1 MTEFRIPFNKPFV
14 AGKELYYIAQAVAFG
29 NLAGDGPFTLRCQE
43 ILKERTGAY
52 EVLLTPSCTA
62 ALEMAALLFDVGP
75 GDEVIVPS
83 YTFVSTANAFALR
96 GARLVFVDIR
106 RDTLNID
113 EELIEVAITN
123 KTKAICPTHYAG
135 VGCEMERIMEIAA
148 DHGLRVIEDAAQG
161 VNASYRG
168 RPLGSIAELG
178 TFSFHETKNYICG
191 EGGALLIN
199 DPSLLE
205 RAEIIRDK
213 GTNRKQFLRGNV
225 DKYTWVDLGSSYV
238 PSEIVSAFLCGQLE
252 ELVSILERRKEAVE
266 FYDEQLRPLIVD
278 GFLQG
283 PSTPD
288 DCIPNYH
295 MYYVLLPDRSTR
307 DKLMA
312 HLHSRGI
319 LAVFHYV
326 PLHTSP
332 MGRRFGVAAT
342 DLPVTEDIAGR
353 LLRLPLYHELSRE
366 EQGLVVREV
375 REFLQR
381 HRCRVTVAS
390 ASPYDN
396 PEA

>member
-178 TFSFHETKNYICG
+178 T
-191 EGGALLIN
+191 
-199 DPSLLE
+199 
-205 RAEIIRDK
+205 
-213 GTNRKQFLRGNV
+213 V
-225 DKYTWVDLGSSYV
+225 
-238 PSEIVSAFLCGQLE
+238 
-252 ELVSILERRKEAVE
+252 
-266 FYDEQLRPLIVD
+266 EQL
-278 GFLQG
+278 
-283 PSTPD
+283 
-288 DCIPNYH
+288 
-295 MYYVLLPDRSTR
+295 
-307 DKLMA
+307 
-312 HLHSRGI
+312 HLS
-319 LAVFHYV
+319 F
-326 PLHTSP
+326 
-332 MGRRFGVAAT
+332 
-342 DLPVTEDIAGR
+342 
-353 LLRLPLYHELSRE
+353 
-366 EQGLVVREV
+366 
-375 REFLQR
+375 
-381 HRCRVTVAS
+381 
-390 ASPYDN
+390 
-396 PEA
+396 